1 MSVACFWNEPVSC
14 RAGPE
19 ELGGDGEEGVLWGRT
34 VQRRRF
40 ARPDR
45 VCRPV
50 TDRQTDGPGQ
60 SQRGMNGVG
69 RLEREREGGLGKLSE

>member
-1 MSVACFWNEPVSC
+1 MSLGA
-14 RAGPE
+14 AG
-19 ELGGDGEEGVLWGRT
+19 LGQRSEEGVLWGRT

-50 TDRQTDGPGQ
+50 IDGQTDGPGQ